1 MMNRLLRCAL
11 LTAALT
17 VTTTSAALACG
28 HGVEHDE
35 AILGLVAQGNGIEMI
50 GQVKP
55 SLIAADDAF
64 QKGDYTRAIQQA
76 QGVYPELKKLGTSYQ
91 TTEDLELKRAA
102 KIVAISTVRL
112 KGQIDLTKSTAKV
125 TTKKSTVKKSLSW
138 ATQTLAALQAQ
149 RADDPELLAYHAE
162 AQAQDPKTQASALTT
177 LSDLHKRDLIVDA
190 HGYAAL
196 AKLSRAAKDEQ
207 LSSQA
212 TTMCLNMSSN
222 NAALCGEAPKA
233 KAAKATKA
241 LSAL

>member
-11 LTAALT
+11 LTTALT
-17 VTTTSAALACG
+17 ITTASAALACG

-35 AILGLVAQGNGIEMI
+35 ALIGTIGIGTI
-50 GQVKP
+50 NNSDVFGTTYT
-55 SLIAADDAF
+55 LIAADQAF

-102 KIVAISTVRL
+102 KLVAISTVRL
-112 KGQIDLTKSTAKV
+112 KGQIDLTKSAAKV
-125 TTKKSTVKKSLSW
+125 TTKKSTVKKSLGW
-138 ATQTLAALQAQ
+138 ATKTLEALSAQ
-149 RADDPELLAYHAE
+149 RADDPELLAYLAE
-162 AQAQDPKTQASALTT
+162 AQAQDPKTQAQALTT

-196 AKLSRAAKDEQ
+196 AKLSRATKDEQ

-212 TTMCLNMSSN
+212 TTMCLNMSSS
-222 NAALCGEAPKA
+222 NAALCGQAPKT
-233 KAAKATKA
+233 KATKA